1 MPTYTPRRS
10 KQTNVQ
16 PFNKERFVN
25 ANFRFIVNPLGNY
38 SVNLADP
45 DSKLEWSDI
54 EQVLI
59 IDSETPSCP
68 ICLSTP
74 AAGRVTKC
82 GHIFCMSCIMHYL
95 TLRDNPKKQ
104 WRKCPICWDSVYEKD
119 LKPVRVLHPYAVLD
133 PSGNVNRVKEGN
145 AVELSLMQRSSNSTL
160 AFPVSESW
168 PIPDDVI
175 HAYLKPGVP
184 LTPWYFMP
192 HALQFAKFM
201 LASPE
206 YLQSEYSRD
215 KDELIQG
222 IVEAKEW
229 GLADEIP
236 FLETSLDIIHGK
248 LKELKLQHTMEID
261 LAMRTSKLILDAVK
275 NDRPVAGS
283 SSSTVTSDKTME
295 EQQQEVPMA
304 YQQLHQ
310 DHDKSSFADGTESVS
325 STQVANSKG
334 PKSDF
339 YFFQAADGQHIY
351 LHPLDIRVLKHE
363 FGDYRNFPM
372 SMNVVAEAV
381 EETTLTEVNLPDNYL
396 AEMIN
401 GY

>member
-1 MPTYTPRRS
+1 M
-10 KQTNVQ
+10 
-16 PFNKERFVN
+16 N
-25 ANFRFIVNPLGNY
+25 ANFRFIVNPNGDY
-38 SVNLADP
+38 SINLADP

-59 IDSETPSCP
+59 TDSETPSCP
-68 ICLSTP
+68 ICLSP
-74 AAGRVTKC
+74 PMAGRVTKC
-82 GHIFCMSCIMHYL
+82 GHIFCMPCIMHYL
-95 TLRDNPKKQ
+95 QLRENPKKE

-119 LKPVRVLHPYAVLD
+119 LKPVRVLHQYAVSD

-145 AVELSLMQRSSNSTL
+145 TVELCLMQRCSNSTL

-168 PIPDDVI
+168 PIPDDII

-206 YLQSEYSRD
+206 YLQTEYLRD
-215 KDELIQG
+215 KDELVQG

-229 GLADEIP
+229 GLVDEMP

-248 LKELKLQHTMEID
+248 LKNLKRHHTVEID
-261 LAMRTSKLILDAVK
+261 LSMRTASLILDSVK
-275 NDRPVAGS
+275 NNHVVANPSETKNDGQ
-283 SSSTVTSDKTME
+283 VE
-295 EQQQEVPMA
+295 EQEVPMA
-304 YQQLHQ
+304 YKQLHQ
-310 DHDKSSFADGTESVS
+310 DDDHNNVSAS
-325 STQVANSKG
+325 STEKVETTSSTYINSKG

-339 YFFQAADGQHIY
+339 YYFQAADGQHIY

-363 FGDYRNFPM
+363 FGDYRNFPT

-381 EETTLTEVNLPDNYL
+381 EETTLTEVTFFLCHINLSNEACRL
-396 AEMIN
+396 IRR
-401 GY
+401 